1 MSKETIKKIIIIS
14 IIFIVIISII
24 LVIVLLN
31 IKDNSG
37 NATGKVLPEGEQIE
51 DVDLKI
57 ENQIDKYDFL
67 IVSDCISTYLDKINK
82 NNSNYYGYDEN
93 NNYTITWTEE
103 QIKQTAYDVLSSNYV
118 QNNSITLDN
127 IYDYVENINEH
138 LMYVPVEMKEI
149 PGDRVNT
156 YITYGYTIN
165 SNYEFA
171 NDEYLIV
178 NIDGQNQTFS
188 IEPIDKEKY
197 ESSNIENEINQ
208 IEKNINNKIISTLQ
222 LSEEF
227 RLRQYFQYYK
237 FMLLSNV
244 DLAYEFLNEEYREKS
259 FGSIENFRNYV
270 QNNRNRILQ
279 SRLTDYE
286 LNVVDEYTEFIE
298 KDANNKYYIF
308 NISNNDATDYN
319 VMLDTYVIGSE
330 ELQEQYNNS
339 SNEEKVNINT
349 MRFINAINDKNYYY
363 VYNVLA
369 DTFKNNN
376 FPTYEEFQNYAESN
390 FFDNNNIEDATFSE
404 KTGNYIYNLTISDG
418 NGNTKVLNVIMQL
431 KEDTDF
437 VMSFSIE

>member
-31 IKDNSG
+31 IKNNSG
-37 NATGKVLPEGEQIE
+37 NTTGKVLPEGEQIE

-67 IVSDCISTYLDKINK
+67 IVSDCISTYLGKINK

-149 PGDRVNT
+149 LGDRVNT

-165 SNYEFA
+165 SDYEFV

-188 IEPIDKEKY
+188 VEPIDKEKY

-208 IEKNINNKIISTLQ
+208 IEKNINNNIISTLQ

-431 KEDTDF
+431 KEDTNF